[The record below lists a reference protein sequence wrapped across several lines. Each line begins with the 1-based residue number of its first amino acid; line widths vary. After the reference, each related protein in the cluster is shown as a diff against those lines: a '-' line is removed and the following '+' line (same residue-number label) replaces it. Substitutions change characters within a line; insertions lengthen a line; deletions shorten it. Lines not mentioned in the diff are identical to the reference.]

1 MNVLESD
8 WRIVFSATVLVLVAF
23 CVVPA
28 PSVAAEPATVSSD
41 GPNSATSGDT
51 ISISISLTNTGSSE
65 ENYIADIS
73 LPSGWSLDSHND
85 DGGQWNSG
93 DQSWLW
99 QNIDSQASVAPSI
112 SVAIPSDESS
122 GSYSVETVAKTDEGT
137 VDSSTHTITVDNPN
151 DDTGDGGNDG
161 NDGGNGDSSG
171 SSDNSD
177 AGGSTGGGAT
187 GGDGSAADQTAED
200 QNDGPETD
208 ESEES
213 TPEVNN
219 QVAQEIRETEPSTQT
234 VVDIVD
240 TDPERAGVTVDTK
253 QSRSVD
259 GITFDDESVSGTV
272 ETKEYETL
280 PEATTDKIAK
290 AILESQAANTD
301 ESESSS
307 TDTQRE
313 SSDEQTVSSINV
325 VSVTDISPTYESD
338 SATSA
343 TVTLSVDRNK
353 LNEPTNAFVTHE
365 TADGWEKLE
374 TTVEETSNNK
384 VTVEAHTDSFS
395 LFAVVETEAQPQSAT
410 DTQETQPSTEQDN
423 SNISALPAVGI
434 VIAIVVLGTIFI
446 IWRRSQ

>member
-73 LPSGWSLDSHND
+73 LPSGWSVDSHSD

-93 DQSWLW
+93 DLSWLW
-99 QNIDSQASVAPSI
+99 QNIDSQASVTPSI
-112 SVAIPSDESS
+112 SVVIPSDESS
-122 GSYSVETVAKTDEGT
+122 GSYSVETVVKTDEGT
-137 VDSSTHTITVDNPN
+137 VNSSTHTITVDNPN

-187 GGDGSAADQTAED
+187 GGDASAADQTAKD
-200 QNDGPETD
+200 QNEGTETD

-213 TPEVNN
+213 TREVNN

-240 TDPERAGVTVDTK
+240 TDPERAGVTVDTE
-253 QSRSVD
+253 QSQSVD
-259 GITFDDESVSGTV
+259 DITFDDESVSGTV

-280 PEATTDKIAK
+280 PETTTNKISK

-307 TDTQRE
+307 TDTQPE
-313 SSDEQTVSSINV
+313 SNDEQTVSSINV
-325 VSVTDISPTYESD
+325 VSVTDISPMYESD
-338 SATSA
+338 AATSA

-384 VTVEAHTDSFS
+384 VTLEAHTDSFS

-410 DTQETQPSTEQDN
+410 DTQETQSSTEQDN
-423 SNISALPAVGI
+423 SNISVLPAVGI

>member
-73 LPSGWSLDSHND
+73 LPSGWSVDSHND

-93 DQSWLW
+93 DRSWLW
-99 QNIDSQASVAPSI
+99 QNIDSQASVTPSI
-112 SVAIPSDESS
+112 SVVIPSDESS

-137 VDSSTHTITVDNPN
+137 VNSSTHTITVDNPN

-187 GGDGSAADQTAED
+187 GGDASAADQTAKD
-200 QNDGPETD
+200 QNEGTETD

-213 TPEVNN
+213 TREVNN

-272 ETKEYETL
+272 ETKEYQTL
-280 PEATTDKIAK
+280 PEATTDKISK

-307 TDTQRE
+307 TDTQPE
-313 SSDEQTVSSINV
+313 SNDEQTVSSINV
-325 VSVTDISPTYESD
+325 VSVTDISPMYESD
-338 SATSA
+338 AATSA
-343 TVTLSVDRNK
+343 TVTLSVDLNK
-353 LNEPTNAFVTHE
+353 FNEPNNAFITHE

-384 VTVEAHTDSFS
+384 VTLEAHTDSFS

-423 SNISALPAVGI
+423 SNISVLPAVGI